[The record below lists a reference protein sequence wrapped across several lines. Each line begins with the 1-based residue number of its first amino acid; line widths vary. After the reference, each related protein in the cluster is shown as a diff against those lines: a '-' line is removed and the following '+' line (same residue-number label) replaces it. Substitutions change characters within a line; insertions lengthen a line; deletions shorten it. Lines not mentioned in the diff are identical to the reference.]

1 MKEEFITFQKFN
13 EQVSALELGK
23 LLKEN
28 NIEYLLEDNSVN
40 SDPIMSNNEFSKDFR
55 VKLQRK
61 DFEKADN
68 LLQQLSQAEIDE
80 IDKNYYLFSFSDDE
94 LIDLI
99 AKRDEWSQFDFLLA
113 QKLLKERGKEISPE
127 MIEQIKKERIIELSK
142 PEESQTSWIIS
153 GYVFALLGGLLGIFI
168 GWYLSTHKKTLPN
181 GNRIYVYSAIDRKH
195 GSRILIVGV
204 IFLTFWLIMKL
215 LKSYFLLD
223 K

>member
-99 AKRDEWSQFDFLLA
+99 AKRDERSQFDFLLA

>member
-1 MKEEFITFQKFN
+1 
-13 EQVSALELGK
+13 
-23 LLKEN
+23 
-28 NIEYLLEDNSVN
+28 
-40 SDPIMSNNEFSKDFR
+40 
-55 VKLQRK
+55 
-61 DFEKADN
+61 
-68 LLQQLSQAEIDE
+68 
-80 IDKNYYLFSFSDDE
+80 
-94 LIDLI
+94 
-99 AKRDEWSQFDFLLA
+99 
-113 QKLLKERGKEISPE
+113 LKERGKEISPE

>member
-94 LIDLI
+94 LIDL
-99 AKRDEWSQFDFLLA
+99 EVLFLLA
-113 QKLLKERGKEISPE
+113 WCGNYLRSENRVVKELLQRGEGF
-127 MIEQIKKERIIELSK
+127 
-142 PEESQTSWIIS
+142 SQ
-153 GYVFALLGGLLGIFI
+153 
-168 GWYLSTHKKTLPN
+168 HDN
-181 GNRIYVYSAIDRKH
+181 
-195 GSRILIVGV
+195 
-204 IFLTFWLIMKL
+204 
-215 LKSYFLLD
+215 
-223 K
+223 